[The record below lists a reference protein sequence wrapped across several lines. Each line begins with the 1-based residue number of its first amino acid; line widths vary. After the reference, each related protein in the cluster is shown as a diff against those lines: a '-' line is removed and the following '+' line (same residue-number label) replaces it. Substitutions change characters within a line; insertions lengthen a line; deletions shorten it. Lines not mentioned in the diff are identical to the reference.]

1 MTDYSKIDFS
11 PLLAAAE
18 GEVVTHSYV
27 RDIAL
32 PSGGT
37 MALITLDNGE
47 DYTRPNTLGPLT
59 LRELNGV
66 LDELPEGVTPPL
78 LWLTAPDPR
87 WPHALICPL
96 KPGAVHKRALWQQ
109 CRQRQPG

>member
-47 DYTRPNTLGPLT
+47 DYM
-59 LRELNGV
+59 
-66 LDELPEGVTPPL
+66 
-78 LWLTAPDPR
+78 
-87 WPHALICPL
+87 
-96 KPGAVHKRALWQQ
+96 
-109 CRQRQPG
+109 